1 MLIVE
6 KSINQIKSETFKA
19 LIGLNFSKS
28 LADDCSN
35 LCCNLAKTKTPFLKD
50 LITLL
55 EKNKIKKINNNSIDK
70 ESSKELIAPFYGL
83 NLIEYLASENINWSG
98 DVIAPNYL
106 ISAMLI
112 YNHENKKNFLLLN
125 NKKIP
130 IFCIYNSTIYLN
142 KKKLTN
148 DFYFIETE
156 LFTSKIKKVKFNKIL
171 YYDRCYVNS
180 IEWNE
185 LLKYSQK
192 TYVKE
197 SKVSKEKGAGY

>member
-1 MLIVE
+1 MVE

-19 LIGLNFSKS
+19 LIGINLSIS

-35 LCCNLAKTKTPFLKD
+35 LCCNLAKIKIPFLKD

-55 EKNKIKKINNNSIDK
+55 EKYKTKKLNNSIDHK
-70 ESSKELIAPFYGL
+70 KSKDLIAPFYGL
-83 NLIEYLASENINWSG
+83 NLIEYLSSENISWSG
-98 DVIAPNYL
+98 NVIAPNYL

-112 YNHENKKNFLLLN
+112 YNHENKKNFLLRD
-125 NKKIP
+125 NKST

-148 DFYFIETE
+148 DFYYIETE
-156 LFTSKIKKVKFNKIL
+156 LYPSIIKKVKFDKIL

-192 TYVKE
+192 AYVKE

>member
-1 MLIVE
+1 MVE

-19 LIGLNFSKS
+19 LIGINLSKS

-35 LCCNLAKTKTPFLKD
+35 LCCNLAKIKTPFLRD

-55 EKNKIKKINNNSIDK
+55 EKYKTKKINNSIDHK
-70 ESSKELIAPFYGL
+70 TSKDLIAPFYGL
-83 NLIEYLASENINWSG
+83 NLIEYLSSENINWSG
-98 DVIAPNYL
+98 NVIAPNYL

-112 YNHENKKNFLLLN
+112 YNHENKKNFLLRN
-125 NKKIP
+125 NKKTT

-148 DFYFIETE
+148 DFYYIETE
-156 LFTSKIKKVKFNKIL
+156 LYPSKIKKVKFNKIL

-192 TYVKE
+192 AYVKE

>member
-1 MLIVE
+1 MAE

-19 LIGLNFSKS
+19 LIGINLSKS
-28 LADDCSN
+28 LADDCSD
-35 LCCNLAKTKTPFLKD
+35 LCCNLAKTRTPFLKD

-55 EKNKIKKINNNSIDK
+55 EKYKIKKNSIDK
-70 ESSKELIAPFYGL
+70 ETSKDLIAPFYGL
-83 NLIEYLASENINWSG
+83 NLIEHLASENINWSG
-98 DVIAPNYL
+98 NVIAPNYL

-142 KKKLTN
+142 KKNLKN
-148 DFYFIETE
+148 DFYYIETE
-156 LFTSKIKKVKFNKIL
+156 LYSSKIQKVKFNEII
-171 YYDRCYVNS
+171 YYDRCHVNS

-185 LLKYSQK
+185 LLKFSQK

>member
-1 MLIVE
+1 MVE

-19 LIGLNFSKS
+19 LIGINLSKS

-35 LCCNLAKTKTPFLKD
+35 LCCNLAKIKIPFLKD

-55 EKNKIKKINNNSIDK
+55 EKYKTKKINNSIDHK
-70 ESSKELIAPFYGL
+70 KSKYLIAPFYGL
-83 NLIEYLASENINWSG
+83 NLIEYLSSENISWSG
-98 DVIAPNYL
+98 NVIAPNYL

-112 YNHENKKNFLLLN
+112 YNHENKKNFLLRN
-125 NKKIP
+125 YKST

-148 DFYFIETE
+148 DFYYIETE
-156 LFTSKIKKVKFNKIL
+156 LYPSKLKKVKFDKIL
-171 YYDRCYVNS
+171 YYDRCYLNS

-192 TYVKE
+192 AYVKE

>member
-1 MLIVE
+1 MVE

-19 LIGLNFSKS
+19 LIGINLSKS

-35 LCCNLAKTKTPFLKD
+35 LCCNLAKIKIPFLKD

-55 EKNKIKKINNNSIDK
+55 AKYKTKKINNSIDHK
-70 ESSKELIAPFYGL
+70 KSKYLIAPFYGL
-83 NLIEYLASENINWSG
+83 NLIEYLSSENINWSG
-98 DVIAPNYL
+98 NVIAPSYL

-112 YNHENKKNFLLLN
+112 YNHENKKNFLLRN
-125 NKKIP
+125 NKST

-148 DFYFIETE
+148 DFYYIETE
-156 LFTSKIKKVKFNKIL
+156 LYPSKIKEVKFNKIL

>member
-1 MLIVE
+1 MVE

-19 LIGLNFSKS
+19 LIGINLSKS
-28 LADDCSN
+28 LADDCSD
-35 LCCNLAKTKTPFLKD
+35 LCCNLAKTRTPFLKD

-55 EKNKIKKINNNSIDK
+55 EKYKIKKNSIDK
-70 ESSKELIAPFYGL
+70 ETSKDLIAPFYGL

-98 DVIAPNYL
+98 NVIAPNYL

-125 NKKIP
+125 NKKNP
-130 IFCIYNSTIYLN
+130 IFCIYNAKIYLN

-148 DFYFIETE
+148 DFYYILTK
-156 LFTSKIKKVKFNKIL
+156 LYPSKIKKVKFNKIL

-180 IEWNE
+180 IEWNK

>member
-1 MLIVE
+1 MVE

-19 LIGLNFSKS
+19 LIGINLSKS

-35 LCCNLAKTKTPFLKD
+35 LCCNLAKIKTPFLKD

-55 EKNKIKKINNNSIDK
+55 EKYKTKKINNSIDHK
-70 ESSKELIAPFYGL
+70 TSKDLIAPFYGL
-83 NLIEYLASENINWSG
+83 NLIEYLSSENINWSG
-98 DVIAPNYL
+98 NVIAPNYL

-112 YNHENKKNFLLLN
+112 YNHENKKNFLLRN
-125 NKKIP
+125 NKKIT

-148 DFYFIETE
+148 DFYYIETG
-156 LFTSKIKKVKFNKIL
+156 LYPSKIKKVKFNKIL

-180 IEWNE
+180 IEWNK

>member
-1 MLIVE
+1 MVE

-19 LIGLNFSKS
+19 LIGINLSKS

-35 LCCNLAKTKTPFLKD
+35 LCCNLAKIKIPFLKD

-55 EKNKIKKINNNSIDK
+55 EKYKTKKINNSIDHK
-70 ESSKELIAPFYGL
+70 TSKDLIAPFYGL
-83 NLIEYLASENINWSG
+83 NLIEYLSSENINWSG
-98 DVIAPNYL
+98 NVIAPNYL

-148 DFYFIETE
+148 GFYYIETE
-156 LFTSKIKKVKFNKIL
+156 LYPSKIKKVKFDKII
-171 YYDRCYVNS
+171 YYNRCYVNS
-180 IEWNE
+180 TEWNE

>member
-1 MLIVE
+1 MLMVE

-19 LIGLNFSKS
+19 LIGINLSKS

-35 LCCNLAKTKTPFLKD
+35 LCCNLAKIKTPFLKD

-55 EKNKIKKINNNSIDK
+55 EKYKTKKINNSIDHK
-70 ESSKELIAPFYGL
+70 KSKDLIAPFYGL
-83 NLIEYLASENINWSG
+83 NLIEYLSSENINWSG
-98 DVIAPNYL
+98 NVIAPNYL

-112 YNHENKKNFLLLN
+112 YNHENKKNFLLRN
-125 NKKIP
+125 NKSI

-148 DFYFIETE
+148 DFYYIETE
-156 LFTSKIKKVKFNKIL
+156 LYPSKIKKVKFNKIL

>member
-1 MLIVE
+1 MLMVE

-19 LIGLNFSKS
+19 LIGINLSKS

-35 LCCNLAKTKTPFLKD
+35 LCCNLAKIKIPFLKD

-55 EKNKIKKINNNSIDK
+55 EKYKTKKINNSIDHK
-70 ESSKELIAPFYGL
+70 TSKDLIAPFYGL
-83 NLIEYLASENINWSG
+83 NLIEYLSSENINWSG
-98 DVIAPNYL
+98 NVIAPNYL

-112 YNHENKKNFLLLN
+112 YNHENKKNFLLRN
-125 NKKIP
+125 NKKNT

-148 DFYFIETE
+148 DFYYIETE
-156 LFTSKIKKVKFNKIL
+156 LYPSKIKKVKFDKIL
-171 YYDRCYVNS
+171 YYDRCHVNS

-192 TYVKE
+192 AYVKE

>member
-1 MLIVE
+1 MLMVE
-6 KSINQIKSETFKA
+6 KSINQIKSETLKA
-19 LIGLNFSKS
+19 LIGINLSKS

-35 LCCNLAKTKTPFLKD
+35 LCCNLAKIKTPFLRD

-55 EKNKIKKINNNSIDK
+55 EKYKTKKINNSIDHK
-70 ESSKELIAPFYGL
+70 TSKDLIAPFYGL
-83 NLIEYLASENINWSG
+83 NLIEYLSSENINWSG
-98 DVIAPNYL
+98 NVIAPNYL

-130 IFCIYNSTIYLN
+130 IFCIYNSKIYLN

-148 DFYFIETE
+148 DFYYIETE
-156 LFTSKIKKVKFNKIL
+156 LYPSKIKKVKFNKIL

>member
-1 MLIVE
+1 MLMVE

-35 LCCNLAKTKTPFLKD
+35 LCCNLAKIKTPFLKD

-55 EKNKIKKINNNSIDK
+55 EKYKTKKINNSIDHK
-70 ESSKELIAPFYGL
+70 KSKDLIAPFYGL
-83 NLIEYLASENINWSG
+83 NLIEYLASENANWSG
-98 DVIAPNYL
+98 NVIAPNYL

-130 IFCIYNSTIYLN
+130 IFCIYNSTIYFN
-142 KKKLTN
+142 KNNLTN
-148 DFYFIETE
+148 DFYYIETE
-156 LFTSKIKKVKFNKIL
+156 LYPSKIKKVKFNKIL
-171 YYDRCYVNS
+171 YYDRCFVNS

>member
-1 MLIVE
+1 MLMVE

-19 LIGLNFSKS
+19 LIGINLSKS

-35 LCCNLAKTKTPFLKD
+35 LCCNLAKIKTPFLRD

-55 EKNKIKKINNNSIDK
+55 EKYKTKKINNSIDHK
-70 ESSKELIAPFYGL
+70 TSKYLIAPFYGL
-83 NLIEYLASENINWSG
+83 NLIEYLSSENINWSG
-98 DVIAPNYL
+98 NVIAPNYL

-112 YNHENKKNFLLLN
+112 YNHENKKNFLLRN
-125 NKKIP
+125 NKKIT

-148 DFYFIETE
+148 DFYYIETG
-156 LFTSKIKKVKFNKIL
+156 LYPSKIKKVNFNKIL

>member
-1 MLIVE
+1 MLMVE

-19 LIGLNFSKS
+19 LIGINLSKS

-55 EKNKIKKINNNSIDK
+55 ENNKIKKINDNSIDK
-70 ESSKELIAPFYGL
+70 ETFKDLIAPFYGL

-98 DVIAPNYL
+98 NVIAPNYL

-112 YNHENKKNFLLLN
+112 YHNENKKNFLLLN
-125 NKKIP
+125 SKKIP
-130 IFCIYNSTIYLN
+130 TFCIYNSTIYLN

-148 DFYFIETE
+148 DFYYVETE
-156 LFTSKIKKVKFNKIL
+156 LYPSKIKKVKFNKIL
-171 YYDRCYVNS
+171 YYDRCFVNS
-180 IEWNE
+180 IEWNK

>member
-1 MLIVE
+1 MLMVE

-19 LIGLNFSKS
+19 LIGINLSKS

-35 LCCNLAKTKTPFLKD
+35 LCCNLAKIKIPFLKD

-55 EKNKIKKINNNSIDK
+55 EKYKTIKINNSIDHK
-70 ESSKELIAPFYGL
+70 TSKDLTAPFYGL

-98 DVIAPNYL
+98 NVIAPNYL

-112 YNHENKKNFLLLN
+112 YNYENKKNFLLLN

-130 IFCIYNSTIYLN
+130 IFCIYNSKIYLS

-148 DFYFIETE
+148 DFYYIETE
-156 LFTSKIKKVKFNKIL
+156 LYPSKIEKVKFNKIL

-180 IEWNE
+180 IEWKK
-185 LLKYSQK
+185 LLIYSQK

>member
-1 MLIVE
+1 MLMVE

-19 LIGLNFSKS
+19 LIGINLSKS

-35 LCCNLAKTKTPFLKD
+35 LCCNLAKTKISFLKD

-55 EKNKIKKINNNSIDK
+55 EKYKIKKINNNSVDK
-70 ESSKELIAPFYGL
+70 EISRDLIAPFYGL

-98 DVIAPNYL
+98 NVIAPNYL

-112 YNHENKKNFLLLN
+112 YNYENKKNFLLLN

-130 IFCIYNSTIYLN
+130 IFCIYNSKIYLS
-142 KKKLTN
+142 KKKLKN
-148 DFYFIETE
+148 DFYYIETE
-156 LFTSKIKKVKFNKIL
+156 LHSSKIKKVKFNNFL
-171 YYDRCYVNS
+171 YFDRCYVNS
-180 IEWNE
+180 IEWNK

>member
-1 MLIVE
+1 MVE

-19 LIGLNFSKS
+19 LIGINLSKS

-35 LCCNLAKTKTPFLKD
+35 LCCNLAKIKTPFLRD

-55 EKNKIKKINNNSIDK
+55 EKYKTKKINNSIDHK
-70 ESSKELIAPFYGL
+70 KSKDLIAPFYGL
-83 NLIEYLASENINWSG
+83 NLIEYLSSENINWSG
-98 DVIAPNYL
+98 NVIAPSYL

-112 YNHENKKNFLLLN
+112 YNHENKKNFLLRN
-125 NKKIP
+125 NKST

-148 DFYFIETE
+148 DFYYIETE
-156 LFTSKIKKVKFNKIL
+156 LYPSKIKKVKFNKIH

-192 TYVKE
+192 TFVKE
-197 SKVSKEKGAGY
+197 SKVSKVNGA

>member
-1 MLIVE
+1 MLMVE

-19 LIGLNFSKS
+19 LIGINLSKS

-35 LCCNLAKTKTPFLKD
+35 LCCNLAKIKIPFLKD

-55 EKNKIKKINNNSIDK
+55 EKYKTKKINNSIDHK
-70 ESSKELIAPFYGL
+70 KSKDLIAPFYGL
-83 NLIEYLASENINWSG
+83 NLIEYLSSENINWSG
-98 DVIAPNYL
+98 NVIAPNYL

-112 YNHENKKNFLLLN
+112 YNHENKKNFLLRN
-125 NKKIP
+125 NKKIT

-148 DFYFIETE
+148 DFYYIETE
-156 LFTSKIKKVKFNKIL
+156 LFPSKIKKVKFNKIL
-171 YYDRCYVNS
+171 YDDRCFVNS
-180 IEWNE
+180 IEWNK

-197 SKVSKEKGAGY
+197 SKLSKEKGAGY

>member
-1 MLIVE
+1 MVE

-19 LIGLNFSKS
+19 LIGIKLSKS

-35 LCCNLAKTKTPFLKD
+35 LCCNLAKIKTPFLKD

-55 EKNKIKKINNNSIDK
+55 EKYKTKKIDNSIDHK
-70 ESSKELIAPFYGL
+70 TSKGLIAPFYGL
-83 NLIEYLASENINWSG
+83 NLIEYLSSENINWSG
-98 DVIAPNYL
+98 NVIAPNYL

-112 YNHENKKNFLLLN
+112 YNHENKKNFLLRN
-125 NKKIP
+125 NKST

-197 SKVSKEKGAGY
+197 SKLSKEKGAGY

>member
-1 MLIVE
+1 MLMVE

-19 LIGLNFSKS
+19 LIGINLSKS

-35 LCCNLAKTKTPFLKD
+35 LCCNLAKIKTPFLKD

-55 EKNKIKKINNNSIDK
+55 EKYKTKKINNSIDHK
-70 ESSKELIAPFYGL
+70 KSKDLIAPFYGL
-83 NLIEYLASENINWSG
+83 NLIEYLSSENINWSG
-98 DVIAPNYL
+98 NVIAPNYL

-112 YNHENKKNFLLLN
+112 YNHENKKNFLLRN
-125 NKKIP
+125 NKKIT

-148 DFYFIETE
+148 DFYYIETE
-156 LFTSKIKKVKFNKIL
+156 LYPSKIKKVKFNKIL

>member
-1 MLIVE
+1 MLMVE

-19 LIGLNFSKS
+19 LIGINLSKS

-55 EKNKIKKINNNSIDK
+55 EKYKIKKINNNSIDK
-70 ESSKELIAPFYGL
+70 ETSKDLIAPFYGL

-98 DVIAPNYL
+98 NVIAPNYL

-112 YNHENKKNFLLLN
+112 YNHENKKNFLLRN
-125 NKKIP
+125 NKSTT
-130 IFCIYNSTIYLN
+130 FCIYNSTIYLN

-148 DFYFIETE
+148 DFYYIETE
-156 LFTSKIKKVKFNKIL
+156 LYPSKIKKVKFNKIL

>member
-1 MLIVE
+1 MLMVE

-19 LIGLNFSKS
+19 LIGINLSKS

-35 LCCNLAKTKTPFLKD
+35 LCCNLAKIKTPFLKD

-55 EKNKIKKINNNSIDK
+55 EKYKTKKINNSIDHK
-70 ESSKELIAPFYGL
+70 KSKYLIAPFYGL
-83 NLIEYLASENINWSG
+83 NLIEYLSSENINWSG
-98 DVIAPNYL
+98 NVIAPNYL

-112 YNHENKKNFLLLN
+112 YNHENKKNFLLRN
-125 NKKIP
+125 NKKIT

-148 DFYFIETE
+148 DFYYIETE
-156 LFTSKIKKVKFNKIL
+156 LYPSKIKKVKFNKIL

>member
-1 MLIVE
+1 MVE

-19 LIGLNFSKS
+19 LIGINLSKS

-35 LCCNLAKTKTPFLKD
+35 LCCNLAKIKTPFLKD

-55 EKNKIKKINNNSIDK
+55 EKYKTKKINNSIDHK
-70 ESSKELIAPFYGL
+70 KSKDLIAPFYGL
-83 NLIEYLASENINWSG
+83 NLIEYLSSENINWSG
-98 DVIAPNYL
+98 NVIAPNYL
-106 ISAMLI
+106 ISAMMI

-125 NKKIP
+125 KKKIP

-148 DFYFIETE
+148 DFYYIETE
-156 LFTSKIKKVKFNKIL
+156 LYPSKIKKVKFDKIL

>member
-1 MLIVE
+1 MLMVE

-19 LIGLNFSKS
+19 LIGINLSKS

-35 LCCNLAKTKTPFLKD
+35 LCCNLAKIKTPFLKD

-55 EKNKIKKINNNSIDK
+55 EKYKTKKINNGIDHK
-70 ESSKELIAPFYGL
+70 KSKDLIAPFYGL
-83 NLIEYLASENINWSG
+83 NLIEYLSSENINWSG
-98 DVIAPNYL
+98 NVIAPNYL

-112 YNHENKKNFLLLN
+112 YNHENKKNFLLRN
-125 NKKIP
+125 NKST

-148 DFYFIETE
+148 DFYYIETG
-156 LFTSKIKKVKFNKIL
+156 LYPSKIKKVKFNKIL
-171 YYDRCYVNS
+171 YYDRCNVNS

>member
-1 MLIVE
+1 MLMVE

-19 LIGLNFSKS
+19 LIGINLSKS

-35 LCCNLAKTKTPFLKD
+35 LCCNLAKIKTPFLKD

-55 EKNKIKKINNNSIDK
+55 EKYKTKKINKNSIDHK
-70 ESSKELIAPFYGL
+70 KSKDLIAPFYGL
-83 NLIEYLASENINWSG
+83 NLIEYLSSENINWSG
-98 DVIAPNYL
+98 NVIAPNYL

-112 YNHENKKNFLLLN
+112 YNHENKKNFLLRN
-125 NKKIP
+125 NKKIT

-148 DFYFIETE
+148 DFYYIETG
-156 LFTSKIKKVKFNKIL
+156 LYPSKIKKVKFNKIL

>member
-1 MLIVE
+1 MVE

-19 LIGLNFSKS
+19 LIGINLSKS

-35 LCCNLAKTKTPFLKD
+35 LCCNLAKIKTPFLKD

-55 EKNKIKKINNNSIDK
+55 EKYKTKKINNSIDHK
-70 ESSKELIAPFYGL
+70 TSKDLIAPFYGL
-83 NLIEYLASENINWSG
+83 NLIEYLSSENINWSG
-98 DVIAPNYL
+98 NVIAPNYL

-112 YNHENKKNFLLLN
+112 YNHENKKNFLLRN
-125 NKKIP
+125 NKKIA

-148 DFYFIETE
+148 DFYYIETG
-156 LFTSKIKKVKFNKIL
+156 LHPSKIKKVKFNKIL

>member
-1 MLIVE
+1 MLMVE

-19 LIGLNFSKS
+19 LIGINLSKS

-35 LCCNLAKTKTPFLKD
+35 LCCNLAKIKTPFLRD

-55 EKNKIKKINNNSIDK
+55 EKYKTKKINNSIDHK
-70 ESSKELIAPFYGL
+70 TSKDLIAPFYGL
-83 NLIEYLASENINWSG
+83 NLIEYLSSENINWSG
-98 DVIAPNYL
+98 NVIAPNYL

-112 YNHENKKNFLLLN
+112 YNHENKKNFLLRN
-125 NKKIP
+125 NKKIT

-148 DFYFIETE
+148 DFYYIETR
-156 LFTSKIKKVKFNKIL
+156 LYPSKIKKVKFNKIL

>member
-1 MLIVE
+1 MVE

-55 EKNKIKKINNNSIDK
+55 EKNKIKKNNNNSIDK
-70 ESSKELIAPFYGL
+70 ELSKELIAPFYGL

-148 DFYFIETE
+148 DFYYIETE
-156 LFTSKIKKVKFNKIL
+156 LYPSKIKKVKFNKIL
-171 YYDRCYVNS
+171 YNDRCYVNS
-180 IEWNE
+180 IEWNK
-185 LLKYSQK
+185 LLEYSQK

>member
-1 MLIVE
+1 MVE

-55 EKNKIKKINNNSIDK
+55 EKNKIKKINNNNIDK
-70 ESSKELIAPFYGL
+70 ETSKELIAPFHGL

-148 DFYFIETE
+148 DFYYIETE
-156 LFTSKIKKVKFNKIL
+156 LYPSKIKKAKFNKIL
-171 YYDRCYVNS
+171 YNDRCYVNS
-180 IEWNE
+180 IEWNK
-185 LLKYSQK
+185 LLEYSQK

>member
-1 MLIVE
+1 MVE

-19 LIGLNFSKS
+19 LIGINLSKS

-35 LCCNLAKTKTPFLKD
+35 LCCNLAKIKTPFLKD

-55 EKNKIKKINNNSIDK
+55 EKYKTKKINNSIDHK
-70 ESSKELIAPFYGL
+70 TSKDLIAPFYGL

-98 DVIAPNYL
+98 NVIAPNYL

-112 YNHENKKNFLLLN
+112 YNHENKKNFLLLS

-148 DFYFIETE
+148 DFYYIETE
-156 LFTSKIKKVKFNKIL
+156 LYPSKIKKVKFNKIL
-171 YYDRCYVNS
+171 YNDRCYVNPL
-180 IEWNE
+180 EWNK

>member
-1 MLIVE
+1 MVE

-19 LIGLNFSKS
+19 LIGINLSKS

-35 LCCNLAKTKTPFLKD
+35 LCCNLAKIKTPFLKD

-55 EKNKIKKINNNSIDK
+55 EKYKTKKINNSIDHK
-70 ESSKELIAPFYGL
+70 KSKDLIAPFYGL
-83 NLIEYLASENINWSG
+83 NLIEYLSSENINWSG
-98 DVIAPNYL
+98 NVIAPNYL

-112 YNHENKKNFLLLN
+112 YNHENKKNFLLRN
-125 NKKIP
+125 NKKIT

-148 DFYFIETE
+148 DFYYIETE
-156 LFTSKIKKVKFNKIL
+156 LYPSKIKKVKFDKIL

-192 TYVKE
+192 AYVKE

>member
-1 MLIVE
+1 MLMVE

-19 LIGLNFSKS
+19 LIGINLSKS

-35 LCCNLAKTKTPFLKD
+35 LCCNLAKIKIPFLKD

-55 EKNKIKKINNNSIDK
+55 EKYKTKKINNSIDHK
-70 ESSKELIAPFYGL
+70 TSKDLIAPFYGL
-83 NLIEYLASENINWSG
+83 NLIEYLSSENINWSG
-98 DVIAPNYL
+98 NVIAPNYL

-112 YNHENKKNFLLLN
+112 YNHENKKNFLLRN
-125 NKKIP
+125 NKKIT
-130 IFCIYNSTIYLN
+130 IFCIYNSSIYLN

-148 DFYFIETE
+148 DFYYIETE
-156 LFTSKIKKVKFNKIL
+156 LYPSKIKKVKFNKIL